1 MEKQERHSQFE
12 RIDDFNP
19 VVKCDNP
26 IQEKWVHKQVVKKTG
41 DTEDDFII
49 EEKPVLIESVDI
61 DKSIQEEAKTTDLKY
76 LLKQLM
82 ITGDSSVLDRK
93 PGFYG
98 DVSMFDEGHSLSAR
112 QKIDLES
119 IKAQLPKDLIEGLT
133 DEEIAKLSEED
144 IVKFYEAKIAEVK
157 AKQEKSKEE
166 VKPEVKE
173 EVIEPIQKLF
183 ILNLLLLIS
192 TVEGL

>member
-1 MEKQERHSQFE
+1 MEKQVRHSQFE

-19 VVKCDNP
+19 GIKCDNP
-26 IQEKWVHKQVVKKTG
+26 IQEKWVHKQVVKKIG
-41 DTEDDFII
+41 EGEDDFII
-49 EEKPVLIESVDI
+49 EEKPVLIDSVDI

-82 ITGDSSVLDRK
+82 MTGDPSVLERR

-98 DVSMFDEGHSLSAR
+98 DVSMFDEGHSLSSR
-112 QKIDLES
+112 EKIDLES
-119 IKAQLPKDLIEGLT
+119 IKAQLPKDLIEGLS

-157 AKQEKSKEE
+157 AKQE
-166 VKPEVKE
+166 VKPQVKQ
-173 EVIEPIQKLF
+173 EVIEEKG
-183 ILNLLLLIS
+183 
-192 TVEGL
+192 E